1 MSLSQAEIN
10 IRNRLLNRNKRHY
23 IIPERELPIIQSI
36 IKEGS
41 VSKKTV
47 CKYYGITYDSLKSQI
62 QNHRSQFKHH

>member
-1 MSLSQAEIN
+1 MSLSKQKSTSEIA
-10 IRNRLLNRNKRHY
+10 LLNRNKRHY
-23 IIPERELPIIQSI
+23 IIPERELPIIQSM